1 MHAGDTR
8 DQMARV
14 AAWYAEELA
23 HTCAS
28 VLVPDR
34 DYQTTWSRFMVGL
47 AEPVTAESA
56 QAALCDHHRIDS
68 NIIYEWPW
76 FDYPALA
83 EVVEF
88 DDPAADWKDLR
99 TLVTHS
105 LCIPF
110 FPTLTRPEVT
120 RVAAALAEVISLRD

>member
-1 MHAGDTR
+1 
-8 DQMARV
+8 
-14 AAWYAEELA
+14 
-23 HTCAS
+23 
-28 VLVPDR
+28 
-34 DYQTTWSRFMVGL
+34 MVGL